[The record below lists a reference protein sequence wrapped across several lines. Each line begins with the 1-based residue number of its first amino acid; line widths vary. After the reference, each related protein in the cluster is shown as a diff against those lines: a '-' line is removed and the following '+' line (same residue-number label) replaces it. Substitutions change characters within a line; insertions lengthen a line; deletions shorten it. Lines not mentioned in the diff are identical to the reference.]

1 MKHVLSLL
9 AVVPV
14 LALGQEPV
22 KPAAPSAPEPP
33 KAPAAEP
40 VTPAPARTAPPAA
53 PAEAA
58 PAAKPP
64 TAKAPAAEGIAV
76 AEAKVGTGV
85 EGLELQGEAA
95 SFPASVGKVYCWT
108 RITGGAGQEVA
119 HAWYKDGAKVAEVK
133 LALRYAS
140 VRTYSYKNLGD
151 EPKGAW
157 KVDVLGPDG
166 AVLGTVEFKVE

>member
-1 MKHVLSLL
+1 MKHVLTLL

-22 KPAAPSAPEPP
+22 KPTPPSAPEPP
-33 KAPAAEP
+33 KPPAAEP

-58 PAAKPP
+58 PAAK
-64 TAKAPAAEGIAV
+64 APAASDIAV

-95 SFPASVGKVYCWT
+95 SFPATVGKVYCWT
-108 RITGGAGQEVA
+108 RITGGAGQEIA

-133 LALRYAS
+133 LGLRFAS
-140 VRTYSYKNLGD
+140 VRTYSYKNLGP
-151 EPKGAW
+151 EAKGAW

-166 AVLGTVEFKVE
+166 TVLKTVEFKVE

>member
-1 MKHVLSLL
+1 MKHVLALL

-14 LALGQEPV
+14 FAFGQEPV
-22 KPAAPSAPEPP
+22 RPAAPAAPEPP

-53 PAEAA
+53 PAA
-58 PAAKPP
+58 PAETAPA
-64 TAKAPAAEGIAV
+64 AKAPAAKDIAV

-95 SFPASVGKVYCWT
+95 SFPASVEKVYCWT
-108 RITGGAGQEVA
+108 RITGGAGQEVI

-133 LALRYAS
+133 LGLRFAS
-140 VRTYSYKNLGD
+140 VRTYSYKNLGA

-166 AVLGTVEFKVE
+166 TVLKTVEFKVE